1 MDPQALARQLTIGL
15 AVRRGPSQLSTSAIH
30 EASNSDYTVQEVML
44 MTDLFDIIAAKSAGD
59 YGCEIWSTPWLGDW

>member
-15 AVRRGPSQLSTSAIH
+15 AVCHGPSQSAVYQRMMKQLGLH
-30 EASNSDYTVQEVML
+30 QEGML
-44 MTDLFDIIAAKSAGD
+44 MTTDLFDIAAKSAGD